1 VLRFNVKRGN
11 VVRLFRFHPNLL
23 FVTTENLMPELP
35 DVQVF
40 KEYLDSTALHQRI
53 REVDVSA
60 GSMVKDTSVRSI
72 KLRLK
77 GQELR
82 STRRHG
88 KHLFVDVTGGGW
100 LRLHFGMS
108 GDLKYFK
115 DDEQR
120 PKHERLRLDFSNGC
134 HLSYIDVR
142 KFGEIGL
149 VEDVDAFVSE
159 RHLGPDALALDLKGF
174 RDVLLGRRGAIKNAL
189 MDQAVVAGIG
199 NIYADEILFAAR
211 IDPTARTES
220 LDEDSIHALHR
231 AMRKVLE
238 QAIRAH
244 VDAER
249 FPPSFLLSER
259 VVGGKCPRCG
269 RKLQRIK
276 VGGRTTYYC
285 SHDQKRRG

>member
-1 VLRFNVKRGN
+1 
-11 VVRLFRFHPNLL
+11 
-23 FVTTENLMPELP
+23 
-35 DVQVF
+35 VQVF

-53 REVDVSA
+53 RDVDMSA
-60 GSMVKDTSVRSI
+60 EGMLKDTSARSI
-72 KLRLK
+72 KSRLK
-77 GQELR
+77 GHELR

-88 KHLFVDVTGGGW
+88 KHLFVSVAGGGW

-142 KFGEIGL
+142 KFGEIGWVDD
-149 VEDVDAFVSE
+149 VEAFVTK
-159 RHLGPDALALDLKGF
+159 RGLGPDALALDLNGF
-174 RDVLLGRRGAIKNAL
+174 RDALLGRRGAIKNAL
-189 MDQAVVAGIG
+189 MDQSVVAGIG

-211 IDPTARTES
+211 IDPTAPTES
-220 LDEDSIHALHR
+220 LGEKRIRDLHR
-231 AMRKVLE
+231 VIRRVLE

-249 FPPSFLLSER
+249 SPRSFLLSER
-259 VVGGKCPRCG
+259 FDGGECPRCG

-276 VGGRTTYYC
+276 IGGRTTYYC
-285 SHDQKRRG
+285 SHDQKGIVIK